1 MIELDVIEFLGGA
14 AGVPAFLEEP
24 DKAHRPESYCIA
36 VKLGSSENDHI
47 TSAQIAVQ
55 SYAPSMLAAAALN
68 HAVKRAME
76 SFIELPRISRCKCVS
91 DYEFTDTQTKRYRY
105 QAVFDITYYEE

>member
-1 MIELDVIEFLGGA
+1 MIELDVMNFLTERTGY
-14 AGVPAFLEEP
+14 PAFLEEP

-76 SFIELPRISRCKCVS
+76 SFIELPMISRCKCVS

>member
-1 MIELDVIEFLGGA
+1 MIELDVIEFLGECMNC
-14 AGVPAFLEEP
+14 PAFLEEP

-36 VKLGSSENDHI
+36 VKLGSSEQNMI

-68 HAVKRAME
+68 CAVKRAME
-76 SFIELPRISRCKCVS
+76 SFIELPKISRCKCVS